1 MGPRSKEALV
11 ARQRADSEF
20 QGAVLEELQ
29 GIREALN
36 KLSGRIALDQETINE
51 RLETAEQ
58 RIADLARGTGPT

>member
-36 KLSGRIALDQETINE
+36 RLSGRIALDQETLDE
-51 RLETAEQ
+51 RITAAEQ
-58 RIADLARGTGPT
+58 RIAELARGAGST